1 MHLVIGFES
10 SVLEAF
16 GVSTSTF
23 LGTCDQSRPDNTFL
37 LCADSISSGA
47 ANSTGAILF
56 SAIPQGVSPVPA
68 IISGDVVLASVT
80 FRARA
85 RGSSPLLFHVVAN
98 PGPGGSVSRVTS
110 TADPAGAAAVTY
122 DPEATGVAVVEVRR
136 R

>member
-1 MHLVIGFES
+1 MDLVIGFEP

-16 GVSTSTF
+16 GVSSSTF
-23 LGTCDQSRPDNTFL
+23 LGICGQSRPDNTIL

-47 ANSTGAILF
+47 ANSSGAILF
-56 SAIPQGVSPVPA
+56 SAFPQGASAVPTT
-68 IISGDVVLASVT
+68 ISGDVVLASVT

-85 RGSSPLLFHVVAN
+85 RGSSSLLFHVAAN

-122 DPEATGVAVVEVRR
+122 DPEVTGVAVVEVRR